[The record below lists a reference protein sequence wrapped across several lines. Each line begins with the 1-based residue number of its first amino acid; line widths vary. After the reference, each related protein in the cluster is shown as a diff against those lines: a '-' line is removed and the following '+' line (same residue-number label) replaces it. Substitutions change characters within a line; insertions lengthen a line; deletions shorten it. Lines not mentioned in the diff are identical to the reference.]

1 MSLTAVLNNASS
13 GLIAAQAGLRTAS
26 DNIANV
32 NTPGYVRKAID
43 QSHRI
48 IGGVGAGTEVSG
60 VRRIVD
66 EFLVS
71 AGLTAS
77 STSSRWSLTAST
89 LDNAQSLFGDPTSD
103 TGYFASLDRV
113 WTTLDATAQNPTSG
127 ILRTQ
132 SVSAVED
139 FFNQTSRINGQLQQM
154 RATAD
159 ARAVTTTQDINDLL
173 AQIARLNTDISRA
186 SIGSGDA
193 TGAENVQSGL
203 IDKLATLID
212 IQVRPRSA
220 GGVTIRSSEGF
231 ELVGD
236 SAANLAYR
244 STDST
249 RGYLAV
255 QYAVGTEQP
264 ITVTGG
270 EMRALLDLRDI
281 QLPGLSEQLG
291 EFASRAAE
299 RLNAAHNA
307 SSAAPPRSV
316 LEGRDTGLDLPT
328 ALNGFTGAA
337 TLAVT
342 NAAGVIQRRV
352 DIDFSAGT
360 LSVDGGAPSAFTPA
374 SFLANL
380 NTALGAFGSATYT
393 NRGLTLT
400 AASPNGLALDE
411 GTSQKAGRGFS
422 HFFGLNDLVRSSGQT
437 SYETGLSVSDPHGF
451 TAGDTVTFRL
461 AQEDGRPIRD
471 VTVSVPAAAT
481 VQDLLNALNANTTGV
496 GLVGA
501 FALDADGQM
510 SFTPSTNPPVTL
522 AVAQDLTSRGAGGP
536 SISALFG
543 LGVTERGSRA
553 DRLFVDPKVIQDPN
567 KLATSRLDLTV
578 AAGQPAV
585 RPGDGSGARALAAA
599 GETATTFDAVGTLGA
614 LKVSLSDYAAQ
625 FGAAIGRNAE
635 SADTRRQ
642 TTEAITSEVAAR
654 RQSVEGVNIDE
665 ELVRLTTYQQ
675 AFNASARMIQA
686 AKELF
691 DVLTNII

>member
-1 MSLTAVLNNASS
+1 MSLTAVLSNASS

-32 NTPGYVRKAID
+32 NTPGYARKSVD
-43 QSHRI
+43 QTHRI
-48 IGGVGAGTEVSG
+48 IGGVGAGTEISG

-66 EFLVS
+66 QFLVS
-71 AGLTAS
+71 AGLTAA
-77 STSSRWSLTAST
+77 STASRWETVASG

-113 WTTLDATAQNPTSG
+113 WTSFEAAAQNPTSG
-127 ILRTQ
+127 ILRSQ
-132 SVSAVED
+132 SVSAVND
-139 FFNQTSRINGQLQQM
+139 FFGQTSRINQQLRQM
-154 RATAD
+154 RESSD
-159 ARAVTTTQDINDLL
+159 AKAVTTTQDINDILS
-173 AQIARLNTDISRA
+173 QIARLNTDISRA
-186 SIGSGDA
+186 SVGAGDA

-203 IDKLATLID
+203 VDRLAKLLD
-212 IQVRPRSA
+212 IQVTPRSS

-236 SAANLAYR
+236 SAANLVYR

-249 RGYLAV
+249 PGYLAV
-255 QYAVGTEQP
+255 QYPTGAEQP

-270 EMRALLDLRDI
+270 EMRALMDLRDTS
-281 QLPGLSEQLG
+281 LPGMMEQLG
-291 EFASRAAE
+291 EFSARVAE

-307 SSAAPPRSV
+307 SSASPARAL

-328 ALNGFTGAA
+328 AVTGFTG
-337 TLAVT
+337 TTSLAVT
-342 NAAGVIQRRV
+342 NASGVVQRRV
-352 DIDFSAGT
+352 DIDFDAGT
-360 LSVDGGAPSAFTPA
+360 MSVDGGAATAFTPA

-380 NTALGAFGSATYT
+380 NAALGAFGAATFT
-393 NRGLTLT
+393 NRALNLQAT
-400 AASPNGLALDE
+400 APNGIAFDE

-437 SYETGLSVSDPHGF
+437 VYETGLSASDPHGF
-451 TAGDTVTFRL
+451 SAGQTLTLRL
-461 AQEDGRPIRD
+461 TQSDGRPIRD
-471 VTVSVPAAAT
+471 VTVTVPAAAT
-481 VQDLLNALNANTTGV
+481 VQDLVNALNANTTGV

-501 FALDADGQM
+501 FALDSKGQLA
-510 SFTPSTNPPVTL
+510 FTPSTNPPIALSV
-522 AVAQDLTSRGAGGP
+522 VSDLTSRGTGGP

-543 LGVTERGSRA
+543 LGVIERGSRA
-553 DRLFVDPKVIQDPN
+553 DRLSVDTRIVQDPN
-567 KLATSRLDLTV
+567 KLALSRLDLSV

-585 RPGDGSGARALAAA
+585 RPGDNSGARALAAA
-599 GETATTFDAVGTLGA
+599 GETPTGFDAVGFLG
-614 LKVSLSDYAAQ
+614 SLNISVSDYASQ
-625 FGAAIGRNAE
+625 FSAAIGREAE
-635 SADTRRQ
+635 SAESRRL
-642 TTEAITSEVAAR
+642 TTQAVSGEVASR
-654 RQSVEGVNIDE
+654 RESVEGVNIDE